1 VKYLLCLKDVLFVD
15 SGDPWDP
22 NPENVSKVMKMLEGI
37 HKVLKPDGVYIS
49 ISFGQVK
56 LTSFFFFL
64 ILYYIHFF

>member
-1 VKYLLCLKDVLFVD
+1 VVNKVLVVLKDVLFVD

-37 HKVLKPDGVYIS
+37 HKILKPDGVYIS

-56 LTSFFFFL
+56 LTSSSFFFSFFL
-64 ILYYIHFF
+64 